1 MFHATLKVRA
11 AESLI
16 ETLVAITVI
25 AITTTA
31 ALSLIRNSLVGN
43 EVIGEKLI
51 ALNLAEETLEAV
63 RNIRDTNALRFSGDL
78 DECWNVIN
86 VDDIADCSTP
96 ENKIQEG
103 VSYALER
110 VFVGSMPFS
119 WTLNEVIDPDEDGW
133 MDVFTYTIDLD
144 QDGSEEFM
152 KIYAQSGLSV
162 PGLTL
167 VRERA
172 FKRILTIEEWT
183 DRDAFDATVTV
194 EWEVGGNLK
203 SLSLTRTIAK
213 IH

>member
-1 MFHATLKVRA
+1 MFHAKVRP

-16 ETLVAITVI
+16 ETMIAVTVI

-43 EVIGEKLI
+43 EVIGEKLV

-63 RNIRDTNALRFSGDL
+63 RNIRDTNTLRFSGDL
-78 DECWNVIN
+78 EECWNTIN
-86 VDDIADCSTP
+86 VEDIADCSLP

-103 VSYALER
+103 VTYALER
-110 VFVGSMPFS
+110 VFVGGSPFS
-119 WTLNEVIDPDEDGW
+119 WTLDEVLDTDVDGW
-133 MDVFTYTIDLD
+133 VDLFSYAIDLD
-144 QDGSEEFM
+144 FDGTKESM
-152 KIYAQSGLSV
+152 QLYAQSGFSS

-167 VRERA
+167 VREKA
-172 FKRILTIEEWT
+172 FQRTLTITNWA

-194 EWEVGGNLK
+194 QWEVGGLPK

-213 IH
+213 IN